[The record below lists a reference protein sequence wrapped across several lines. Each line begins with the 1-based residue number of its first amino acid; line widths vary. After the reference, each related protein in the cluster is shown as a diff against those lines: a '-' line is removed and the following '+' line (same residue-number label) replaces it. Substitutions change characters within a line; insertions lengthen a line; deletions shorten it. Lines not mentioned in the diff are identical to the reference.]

1 MTFEPKI
8 CPCYSNTGIARLRS
22 DHQVWY
28 YDYVTTQVKQH
39 PRLLHASTQHTLS
52 PCLLHGSRTALALAL
67 ALLLAVA
74 TLALATLG
82 LRAGAPG
89 HLVSPPLSLPLV
101 SPRHCIPLT
110 CITTSTIL
118 IIYKNSELQP
128 NSLFSDPPFHTLGTR
143 DTEVFLQHAPCTS
156 KLISLQ
162 VLDGIPAS
170 VKSGG
175 VTRQNAHLQTIPVLF

>member
-101 SPRHCIPLT
+101 SPRHCVPLT

-118 IIYKNSELQP
+118 IM
-128 NSLFSDPPFHTLGTR
+128 LFDKEERRKERYTQRERKSKRERERER
-143 DTEVFLQHAPCTS
+143 D
-156 KLISLQ
+156 Q
-162 VLDGIPAS
+162 VLVLPVVLS
-170 VKSGG
+170 NHSPKS
-175 VTRQNAHLQTIPVLF
+175 HP